1 MGGRGWAETYLGR
14 CCATKRTI
22 GESRGAEI
30 EIGHGARRL
39 DYSLPPAPPSRPLV
53 YLARMASAMA
63 GAISGG
69 FSAAMALAPS
79 TEGPLRISSSARLG
93 IPSAFSPS
101 GGAGRARLLA
111 VPPG

>member
-69 FSAAMALAPS
+69 FSPTLAMAPP
-79 TEGPLRISSSARLG
+79 TQRPLRLPRPPGLG
-93 IPSAFSPS
+93 LRSAFSP
-101 GGAGRARLLA
+101 
-111 VPPG
+111 PGP